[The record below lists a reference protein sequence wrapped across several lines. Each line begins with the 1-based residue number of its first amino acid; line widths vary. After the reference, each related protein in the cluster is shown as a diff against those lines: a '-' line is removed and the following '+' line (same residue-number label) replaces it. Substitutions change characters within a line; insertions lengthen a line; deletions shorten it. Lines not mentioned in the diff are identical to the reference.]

1 MKKIKALL
9 VIMLLGL
16 LSLLPLETARK
27 LGRKLGRHLYSKG
40 DKYKI
45 CRITRQ
51 NIEAC
56 FSEMPAAARE
66 QLVEA
71 SLVETGAVGAE
82 MGMALMWSAKRTLAR
97 VQYIEN
103 EALLKKGLERGKGII
118 VLAPHLGNWEVL
130 GLYLSAHY
138 PLTSMYKPPRLELLE
153 RIVRRK
159 RERIGAN
166 LVPANLK
173 GVRALLKALKRG
185 EMVGILPDQEPNR
198 EGGVF
203 APFYGKQALT
213 MKLLPQ
219 LAAQSGAM
227 VVCGFALRL
236 SNGDGFSIHF
246 AEVGG
251 NINNQDIEL
260 AAAEMNLAIERCVA
274 LAPEQYQWEYK
285 RFNTQPDGKPS
296 IYS

>member
-1 MKKIKALL
+1 MKKFKALL

-16 LSLLPLETARK
+16 LSLLPLDTARN
-27 LGRKLGRHLYSKG
+27 LGRKLGRYLYRSG
-40 DKYKI
+40 DKHKV
-45 CRITRQ
+45 CRTTRQ

-56 FSEMPAAARE
+56 FPEMPEAARE
-66 QLVEA
+66 RLVEA

-82 MGMALMWSAKRTLAR
+82 MGMALMWSARRTLSR

-103 EALLKKGLERGKGII
+103 EGLLKKGLERGKGII
-118 VLAPHLGNWEVL
+118 VLGPHLGNWEVL

-138 PLTSMYKPPRLELLE
+138 PLTAMYKPPRLELLE
-153 RIVRRK
+153 RMVRRK
-159 RERIGAN
+159 RERLGAN

-185 EMVGILPDQEPNR
+185 EVVGILPDQEPEP

-203 APFYGKQALT
+203 APFFGKQALT

-246 AEVGG
+246 SEVGG
-251 NINNQDIEL
+251 NIHSRDVEL
-260 AAAEMNLAIERCVA
+260 AATEMNQAIESCVA

-285 RFNTQPDGKPS
+285 RFYTRPEGEPP
-296 IYS
+296 IY